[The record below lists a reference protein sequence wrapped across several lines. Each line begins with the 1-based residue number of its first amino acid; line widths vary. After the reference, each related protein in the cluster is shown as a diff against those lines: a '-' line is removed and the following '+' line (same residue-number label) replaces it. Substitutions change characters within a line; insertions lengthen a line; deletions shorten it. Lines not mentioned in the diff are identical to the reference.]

1 MILDTGSSDLWFAG
15 TSCLGCSGQIPVF
28 DPSASSSFQGG
39 TNGTSNAPGNTAL
52 GSPIEIQYG
61 SGTVSGLI
69 AEDTVTMGGFTVQNQ
84 KIGVCLLLMLS
95 DIS

>member
-1 MILDTGSSDLWFAG
+1 M
-15 TSCLGCSGQIPVF
+15 F

-39 TNGTSNAPGNTAL
+39 TTGTSNAPGSAAL

-69 AEDTVTMGGFTVQNQ
+69 AEDTVTMGGFTIQNQ
-84 KIGVCLLLMLS
+84 KIGMF
-95 DIS
+95 ISMPSGVIVKTGL